1 MSAISHKRTLGQE
14 LEARSSPSINWA
26 EVPDGSAI
34 TASGQR
40 VGGAFRSANRTAP
53 PRHRALA
60 SAVSAP
66 AVREAG
72 SAETHRGREAI
83 CGKRE
88 KNGKANVR
96 WSAGRRHCRAV
107 FWRWR
112 KGGERSRNFW
122 SAGNA
127 VAAMIPCRGRVR
139 RGGAGKRGS
148 GCLTAGVGEL
158 LGDLLRRAF
167 DDRLDR

>member
-1 MSAISHKRTLGQE
+1 MVVSR
-14 LEARSSPSINWA
+14 A
-26 EVPDGSAI
+26 EDAPWP
-34 TASGQR
+34 GQR
-40 VGGAFRSANRTAP
+40 TPVLSGDLDATGYGAA
-53 PRHRALA
+53 RHRLPA
-60 SAVSAP
+60 SVVSAP